1 MPGLTASRRI
11 PPHVSHFGDRLT
23 EAVLRKNSR
32 LCVGLDPRPETMPHE
47 FRRRISGDIERA
59 GKAVLDF
66 CVEVIEQVGAHAAA
80 VKIQAA
86 CFERLGPYGAPVM
99 FSIAY
104 AAKQAGLLVIADVKR
119 GDIPETAAHYA
130 EAYFGPYHADAVT
143 VNPLFGAESVAPF
156 IERGGVFVIVRPTNP
171 GSSEFLDLRADGA
184 PLYEKIAAAVDRW
197 GRDVVGASGWSS
209 VGAVVSGRHPEE
221 AATLRRLMPRTP
233 FLVPGFGAQGGGA
246 ETVRPCFSGGLGA
259 LVNSSRGILQA
270 HEKEPHRWEAAVE
283 AAARE
288 AKERINAAVQ

>member
-1 MPGLTASRRI
+1 MA
-11 PPHVSHFGDRLT
+11 HFGDAMT
-23 EAVLRKNSR
+23 ESIRAKNSR

-47 FRRRISGDIERA
+47 FKRRISGDIERA

-66 CVEVIEQVGAHAAA
+66 CAEVIEQVREHAVAI
-80 VKIQAA
+80 KIQAA

-99 FSIAY
+99 FSVAY

-119 GDIPETAAHYA
+119 GDIPDTATHYA

-143 VNPLFGAESVAPF
+143 VNPLFGAESVKPF
-156 IERGGVFVIVRPTNP
+156 IERGGVFVIVRPSNP
-171 GSSEFLDLRADGA
+171 GSSEFLDQ
-184 PLYEKIAAAVDRW
+184 PLSEKIAAAVDAW
-197 GRDVVGASGWSS
+197 GRDFVGASGWSS
-209 VGAVVSGRHPEE
+209 VGAVVSGLHPEE
-221 AATLRRLMPRTP
+221 GARLRTLMPRTP

-283 AAARE
+283 AAARD
-288 AKERINAAVQ
+288 AKEKINAAVQ